1 LDSETI
7 NTKLLFCFLSEN
19 VHTFISTYRSNVGF
33 RNAVMQEN
41 NPGEPNQNNHQK
53 NVKIRH

>member
-1 LDSETI
+1 
-7 NTKLLFCFLSEN
+7 

-41 NPGEPNQNNHQK
+41 NPGEPNQNNHQ
-53 NVKIRH
+53 